1 MTSATHTGSIATAL
15 TRMTERHTDSFEPL
29 TAALGLQ
36 TEVSVIATLLD
47 NECADAGAIA
57 THCFRA
63 HALIAALAAHY
74 GVKSSSLNRAVGA
87 RTASDTGTRDGNGLD
102 NGDSLSAVA
111 EIAALTCEY
120 ETGRVVPGDR
130 ASRSIAEPIGAL
142 AAILSQ
148 LADSLPASRATRSG
162 DQLTE
167 IFAQYQV
174 PGWCI
179 PPSRFGAAMFA
190 DVAARSACPYA
201 GSACL
206 WGSDKIATDE
216 SLEAFVHRQK
226 PSLSTFIRAARLE
239 RLDAYVLALPT
250 ERYGQALEHTTQ
262 TLARVL
268 QALNPE
274 LFDHDLLTA
283 PIDDDSWRFTID
295 GEPFF
300 VPVFSPLYEQDHPRY
315 TSKNTSL
322 LFIVLQPDSSFH
334 RHLGPDAKFN
344 RQSIRHRFAAGLQPY
359 QSGKVE
365 ADKYL
370 PYPPGHESPPWYAM
384 PTAPQLPT

>member
-1 MTSATHTGSIATAL
+1 MTSAARTGSVASAL

-29 TAALGLQ
+29 TTALGLQ
-36 TEVSVIATLLD
+36 TEVSAVATLLGD
-47 NECADAGAIA
+47 RLTAAGAIA

-63 HALIAALAAHY
+63 HALIAALAVNY
-74 GVKSSSLNRAVGA
+74 GVKSSSLGRVGGGQ
-87 RTASDTGTRDGNGLD
+87 TSSDDGTRDRHGLD
-102 NGDSLSAVA
+102 TGDLLRAMA

-130 ASRSIAEPIGAL
+130 ASRSIAEPMVAL

-148 LADSLPASRATRSG
+148 LEDSLPASQAILSG
-162 DQLTE
+162 DQLTK
-167 IFAQYQV
+167 IFAEYRV
-174 PGWCI
+174 PGWCN
-179 PPSRFGAAMFA
+179 PPSRFAAAVFA

-201 GSACL
+201 GAACL
-206 WGSDKIATDE
+206 WGSDQISTDE
-216 SLEAFVHRQK
+216 SLEAFVHRHK
-226 PSLSTFIRAARLE
+226 PPVSAFIRAARRE
-239 RLDAYVLALPT
+239 RLDAYVLALPV
-250 ERYGQALEHTTQ
+250 ERCGQTFEHTAR

-268 QALNPE
+268 QALSPE
-274 LFDHDLLTA
+274 LFDHDLFTA
-283 PIDDDSWRFTID
+283 PIDDDSWRFTVD

-315 TSKNTSL
+315 TYKNTSL
-322 LFIVLQPDSSFH
+322 MFIVLQPDSSFH

-359 QSGKVE
+359 ESCKAE

-370 PYPPGHESPPWYAM
+370 PYPPGHKSAPWYAM
-384 PTAPQLPT
+384 LAVTQLPT